1 MRGTGETH
9 FRWDI
14 MIGTS
19 EAPLGDIMRGTGE
32 APLGRQHKRYR

>member
-1 MRGTGETH
+1 MRGTCEAH

-14 MIGTS
+14 MRGTG

-32 APLGRQHKRYR
+32 APLGGTA